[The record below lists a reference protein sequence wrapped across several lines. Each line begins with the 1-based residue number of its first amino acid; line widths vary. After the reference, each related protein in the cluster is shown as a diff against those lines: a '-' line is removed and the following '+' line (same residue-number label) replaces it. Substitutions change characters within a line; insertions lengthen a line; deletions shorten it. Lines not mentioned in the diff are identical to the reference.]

1 MVCAA
6 QIHRHS
12 LSDCEETANSRASA
26 PPALAQ
32 CSTKGED
39 EKGDIVAAF
48 DDDFVPPSFT
58 PHNSRRRPSSAAQ
71 RADGSYAHN
80 SGQQGSNVQNF
91 HHIQNSQRAGNPQAQ
106 RTSQAGRNPQASRY
120 SQPQRNPQAPRQVN
134 SAQPQ
139 PRQYQQPQARNS
151 QARFSSDPY
160 SRAPQARG
168 GNYPSFA
175 PSSRRDYQPAPSFAP
190 RNSRAAQGSHAAQGS
205 RFSENSRI
213 PQGSRCADSQ
223 HPSFEP
229 RSPRGPHAPLD
240 PHSGNPAGEALTK
253 ARPKRHIFLRV
264 LAVLLVLILIFCTG
278 VYFWANSKPKRFD
291 ALSSR
296 ADDSAHTWLILGSDV
311 RDGARGTGA
320 EDSVPG
326 ERTDTIMLLIKPA
339 SGRAALISIPR
350 DTLVT
355 QDDVAMKI
363 NAVAEKY
370 GWPALSAQVESI
382 SNIKVD
388 HVVKIGFSGVQ
399 NVVDALGGVNLCY
412 DQNVDDANSGMKWA
426 AGCHTVNGEQALS
439 FSRMRY
445 SDPMGDFGRT
455 KRQRQVVAAIA
466 KQTMSPSTIFNPHKL
481 FSVAGAGLDSLTV
494 DNSMNPFNLAQMAL
508 AFREAT
514 GPNGITG
521 LPVVKSMGYYVD
533 GIGSTVLLNSEAS
546 LTLFAKIINGEEE
559 PGVVGGII

>member
-1 MVCAA
+1 M
-6 QIHRHS
+6 
-12 LSDCEETANSRASA
+12 
-26 PPALAQ
+26 
-32 CSTKGED
+32 
-39 EKGDIVAAF
+39 AAF

-58 PHNSRRRPSSAAQ
+58 PNNSRRRPSSAAQ

-106 RTSQAGRNPQASRY
+106 RTSQASRD

-139 PRQYQQPQARNS
+139 SRQYQQPQARNS

-190 RNSRAAQGSHAAQGS
+190 RNSRAAQGSRFAENSRISQGS
-205 RFSENSRI
+205 RF
-213 PQGSRCADSQ
+213 ADSQ

-240 PHSGNPAGEALTK
+240 PHSGNLAGETLTK

-264 LAVLLVLILIFCTG
+264 LAVLLVLILIFCAG

-355 QDDVAMKI
+355 QDDVDMKI

-382 SNIKVD
+382 SHIKVD

-399 NVVDALGGVNLCY
+399 DVVDALGGVNLCY

>member
-1 MVCAA
+1 M
-6 QIHRHS
+6 
-12 LSDCEETANSRASA
+12 
-26 PPALAQ
+26 
-32 CSTKGED
+32 
-39 EKGDIVAAF
+39 AAF

-58 PHNSRRRPSSAAQ
+58 PHNSRRRPSSAQ
-71 RADGSYAHN
+71 HADGSYAHN
-80 SGQQGSNVQNF
+80 SGQPGWNVQNF

-106 RTSQAGRNPQASRY
+106 RTSQAGRNPQAGHNPQVSRNPQASRY

-139 PRQYQQPQARNS
+139 ARQYQQPQARNS

-175 PSSRRDYQPAPSFAP
+175 PSSRRDYQSAPSFAP
-190 RNSRAAQGSHAAQGS
+190 RNSRAAQGQRAAQGS
-205 RFSENSRI
+205 RF
-213 PQGSRCADSQ
+213 ADSQ
-223 HPSFEP
+223 HPSFDP

-240 PHSGNPAGEALTK
+240 PRSGNPAGEALTK

-264 LAVLLVLILIFCTG
+264 LAVLLVLILVFCTG

-339 SGRAALISIPR
+339 SGRAALISVPR

-355 QDDVAMKI
+355 QDDVDMKI

-370 GWPALSAQVESI
+370 GWPALSAQVENI

-412 DQNVDDANSGMKWA
+412 DQNVDDANSGMKWT

-466 KQTMSPSTIFNPHKL
+466 KQTMAPSTIFNPHKL

-494 DNSMNPFNLAQMAL
+494 DNSMNPFDLGQMAL

>member
-1 MVCAA
+1 M
-6 QIHRHS
+6 
-12 LSDCEETANSRASA
+12 
-26 PPALAQ
+26 
-32 CSTKGED
+32 
-39 EKGDIVAAF
+39 AAF

-58 PHNSRRRPSSAAQ
+58 PNNSRRRPSSAAQ

-91 HHIQNSQRAGNPQAQ
+91 HHIQNSQRAGNPQSQ
-106 RTSQAGRNPQASRY
+106 RTSQAGRNPQASRAPQVSRNPQAGRY
-120 SQPQRNPQAPRQVN
+120 SQASRYSQSQRNPQAPRQVN

-139 PRQYQQPQARNS
+139 ARQYQQPQARNS
-151 QARFSSDPY
+151 QARFSSNPY
-160 SRAPQARG
+160 SRAPQARS

-175 PSSRRDYQPAPSFAP
+175 PSSRRDYQSAPSFAP
-190 RNSRAAQGSHAAQGS
+190 RNSRAAQGQRAAQGS
-205 RFSENSRI
+205 RF
-213 PQGSRCADSQ
+213 ADSQ
-223 HPSFEP
+223 HPSFDP
-229 RSPRGPHAPLD
+229 RSPRSSQAPLD
-240 PHSGNPAGEALTK
+240 PRSGNPAGDALTK
-253 ARPKRHIFLRV
+253 AHPKRHIFLRV
-264 LAVLLVLILIFCTG
+264 LAVLLVLILVFCTG

-355 QDDVAMKI
+355 QDDVDMKI

-412 DQNVDDANSGMKWA
+412 DQNVDDANSGMKWT

-466 KQTMSPSTIFNPHKL
+466 KQTMAPSTIFNPHKL

-494 DNSMNPFNLAQMAL
+494 DNSMNPFDLAQMAL